1 MFNPFH
7 CVVNAFSIESAP
19 FGDQIGGVVIKMT
32 LFQTGLSP
40 AGWSP
45 PTGTEPKI
53 PGGGYTRTAAAYPL
67 PAEWLQQSG
76 FFVGAREKIRK
87 DLRSRLLWRAV

>member
-7 CVVNAFSIESAP
+7 RVVNAFSIESAP
-19 FGDQIGGVVIKMT
+19 FGDQMIVVVTKMT

-53 PGGGYTRTAAAYPL
+53 PGGGYTRSAAAYPL
-67 PAEWLQQSG
+67 PAEWPRQSG
-76 FFVGAREKIRK
+76 FFDRSRKIR
-87 DLRSRLLWRAV
+87 LVVQ